1 MNFKVPLLRK
11 EAWMRKLVI
20 VAGVVGLLFVS
31 GVVALAST
39 GKTTKLDASKP
50 PVRFAVISISLP
62 GVPLLTDLNAGA
74 QAAAAQINAAG
85 GFGGRKVI
93 VDSCNSSSQTAAAV
107 ACAHSTLSNHPIL
120 EFGCD
125 TVWGNAGLPIYAD
138 AKVPSFNC
146 MNTAA
151 DFNNPYNFGINPSGV
166 GEARASARFACSR
179 KDVTSWLGLWPEL
192 PAFHADQALAAQI
205 VQGCG
210 KQVLPPVFYP
220 LTAADVTPYVS
231 KVVQANPGLVTFFA
245 VGAQPVLFFK
255 GFQQNDFP
263 ASRVTIPSSALVY
276 DSVIKP
282 AGSAIDG
289 AYWLGEFV
297 PWSDKKNPE
306 VAKYLRAF
314 KRSSV
319 DPRNAEV
326 ENGYAY
332 VYWFYRVAKS
342 VGFDKFNSQS
352 LVHFMN
358 TAHNVH
364 IPLSR
369 TLFNPGPKK
378 FPQQR
383 QPYTQ
388 IAQLRNGKL
397 NVVPTGAKKDG
408 WVFGY

>member
-1 MNFKVPLLRK
+1 
-11 EAWMRKLVI
+11 
-20 VAGVVGLLFVS
+20 
-31 GVVALAST
+31 
-39 GKTTKLDASKP
+39 
-50 PVRFAVISISLP
+50 
-62 GVPLLTDLNAGA
+62 
-74 QAAAAQINAAG
+74 
-85 GFGGRKVI
+85 
-93 VDSCNSSSQTAAAV
+93 V

-125 TVWGNAGLPIYAD
+125 TVWGNAGLP
-138 AKVPSFNC
+138 
-146 MNTAA
+146 
-151 DFNNPYNFGINPSGV
+151 
-166 GEARASARFACSR
+166 
-179 KDVTSWLGLWPEL
+179 
-192 PAFHADQALAAQI
+192 
-205 VQGCG
+205 
-210 KQVLPPVFYP
+210 VLPPVYYP

-326 ENGYAY
+326 ENVYAY
-332 VYWFYRVAKS
+332 VYCFFRVAKS
-342 VGFDKFNSQS
+342 VWFDKFNSQS

-383 QPYTQ
+383 QPYAQ